1 MRPTLV
7 QHQAIEARISM
18 IVGADEFDRLF
29 LGFEVGEID
38 GDILFVSARSEHCA
52 AEIEGKY
59 ALHIS
64 IVATQVLNREINFV
78 TVLPK
83 ELSSI

>member
-7 QHQAIEARISM
+7 QHHAIEARISM
-18 IVGADEFDRLF
+18 IVGAEEFDCLF

-38 GDILFVSARSEHCA
+38 GDNLFVFARSEHCA
-52 AEIEGKY
+52 VQIEGKY
-59 ALHIS
+59 SLHIS
-64 IVATQVLNREINFV
+64 IVASKILNREINFV

-83 ELSSI
+83 ALSTI